1 MKLGTVFIY
10 DDVSRPA
17 QVGQSESRRLKY
29 GHGPNPIILVPQ
41 PSDDPNDPLVRKL
54 DSCNIADAD
63 GSRIGRYGSETWYLG
78 QSPVMLKSSYFTR
91 SS

>member
-17 QVGQSESRRLKY
+17 QVGQPGSRQLKY
-29 GHGPNPIILVPQ
+29 GYGPDPIILVPQ

-54 DSCNIADAD
+54 DSCNIADTD
-63 GSRIGRYGSETWYLG
+63 GSRIGHYGSGTWYLS
-78 QSPVMLKSSYFTR
+78 QSPVILKSSYFTR
-91 SS
+91 FS